1 MKTYG
6 FSMSAAI
13 ERLRSGASAL
23 RAFAAAAALFAFAA
37 AASPAALAAPG
48 DSGGVWLSAID
59 AAKNAASG
67 ERTEPRHV
75 RVRLAAENNALTPQ
89 AENRLAVVFEHEA
102 GWHTYWK
109 NPGDAGLAPEFT
121 FTLPAGFK
129 ASAPAFPI
137 PERLLTGTITSF
149 GYGETTAFPFRV
161 EIPRSAGTSGSAVI
175 RLHVEYLACRD
186 MCVPESA
193 DAELRLPLR
202 VTAEPGPD
210 AKLVADA
217 MRRIPERPASA
228 DSLRAVID
236 GTRIRIDELA
246 GLPVKRSLDFFPSER
261 NVLFYGD
268 APLFETHEKGSG
280 DAAGA
285 ASSSLYVSA
294 TEKFAKAPAEAISGI
309 LVADGGP
316 ASGGWAIEAAIPLE
330 AGDVA
335 PPAAPRG
342 GAPAGQAPEAGG
354 SPSFTTWTALA
365 FAFAGGLILNLM
377 PCVFPVLSL
386 KLLQLIGGA
395 QRGKRLLGHG
405 LAFTFGSVLAM
416 AALSGVL
423 LALRGMGS
431 ALGWGFQLQSPWVV
445 ALLILLFAVI
455 TMNLA
460 GLFEFTAGSRIADAK
475 ALRSAPKSGLASSF
489 LTGVLAV
496 IVASPCTAPFMG
508 AALGY
513 ALTQP
518 ALEALLVF
526 IALGL
531 GMSMPWLLLCVF
543 PAWAKRLPKPG
554 PWMETFRKVMA
565 VPMALAVLWLG
576 WVLSKQINFFGMLI
590 VLCGLAAAAVFC
602 WLLGREQWGLGRNRP
617 VMAVMAVLA
626 IAAVGLANLEAFAR
640 ADRSVA
646 EGWTPWSEAAVSAAL
661 AEGKP
666 VFVDFTA
673 AWCVTCQANKLAAL
687 DRDEVLA
694 KFNDLG
700 YVRLMGDWT
709 NHDPAITE
717 VLGRFGRSG
726 VPLYLIY
733 RPNGEVA
740 VLPELLTPSV
750 VIEALE
756 AK

>member
-1 MKTYG
+1 
-6 FSMSAAI
+6 
-13 ERLRSGASAL
+13 
-23 RAFAAAAALFAFAA
+23 
-37 AASPAALAAPG
+37 
-48 DSGGVWLSAID
+48 
-59 AAKNAASG
+59 
-67 ERTEPRHV
+67 
-75 RVRLAAENNALTPQ
+75 
-89 AENRLAVVFEHEA
+89 
-102 GWHTYWK
+102 
-109 NPGDAGLAPEFT
+109 
-121 FTLPAGFK
+121 
-129 ASAPAFPI
+129 
-137 PERLLTGTITSF
+137 
-149 GYGETTAFPFRV
+149 
-161 EIPRSAGTSGSAVI
+161 
-175 RLHVEYLACRD
+175 
-186 MCVPESA
+186 
-193 DAELRLPLR
+193 
-202 VTAEPGPD
+202 
-210 AKLVADA
+210 
-217 MRRIPERPASA
+217 
-228 DSLRAVID
+228 
-236 GTRIRIDELA
+236 
-246 GLPVKRSLDFFPSER
+246 
-261 NVLFYGD
+261 
-268 APLFETHEKGSG
+268 
-280 DAAGA
+280 
-285 ASSSLYVSA
+285 
-294 TEKFAKAPAEAISGI
+294 
-309 LVADGGP
+309 
-316 ASGGWAIEAAIPLE
+316 
-330 AGDVA
+330 
-335 PPAAPRG
+335 
-342 GAPAGQAPEAGG
+342 
-354 SPSFTTWTALA
+354 
-365 FAFAGGLILNLM
+365 M

-395 QRGKRLLGHG
+395 QRGERLLGHG